1 MESMK
6 TGICTDP
13 LFLEHDT
20 GLGHPESKK
29 RLISILDF
37 LESKSYFKKLP
48 LFSPIPA
55 SGEDLERVHS
65 SNHIKTILSLKGKK
79 GYLDIDTPYSEGTS
93 EAAIL
98 SAGSGLVLADR
109 MIDGSIQNGMAI
121 VRPPGH
127 HAKKNVAMGF
137 CLLNNIAVTA
147 RYLQAKGF
155 PKIAIVDW
163 DVHHGNGTED
173 IFYEDDSVFFIS
185 SHQYPFY
192 PGTGSEK
199 DRGVGRGEGY
209 NLNLPLQR
217 GSGDE
222 TYVSLFKEK
231 VKAELEKFQPNFIL
245 LSAGFDAHKKDPLAG
260 MELSTHG
267 FEKLTHLLKKSSE
280 DLCQGRLI
288 SFLEGGY
295 DLKALAESVEVHVA
309 ALNG

>member
-1 MESMK
+1 MK

-13 LFLEHDT
+13 LFLKHDT
-20 GLGHPESKK
+20 GLGHPESKE
-29 RLISILDF
+29 RLMSILSF
-37 LESKSYFKKLP
+37 LDSKSYFKDLP
-48 LFSPIPA
+48 SFSSIPA
-55 SGEDLERVHS
+55 GIEDLERVHS
-65 SNHIKTILSLKGKK
+65 THHVKNILSKKGKK
-79 GYLDIDTPYSEGTS
+79 GYLDGDTPYSESTS
-93 EAAIL
+93 EAALL
-98 SAGSGLVLADR
+98 SAGSGLVLADKV
-109 MIDGSIQNGMAI
+109 MDGSIKNGMAI

-127 HAKKNVAMGF
+127 HAEKNTAMGF

-147 RYLQAKGF
+147 RYLQSKGF
-155 PKIAIVDW
+155 QKIAIVDW

-217 GSGDE
+217 GGGDE

-231 VKAELEKFQPNFIL
+231 VIPELEKFQPSFIL

-267 FEKLTHLLKKSSE
+267 FEKLTHLLKKFSE

-309 ALNG
+309 ALSG

>member
-20 GLGHPESKK
+20 GLGHPESKE
-29 RLISILDF
+29 RLISILSF
-37 LESKSYFKKLP
+37 LESKSYFKDLR
-48 LFSPIPA
+48 LFSPISA
-55 SGEDLERVHS
+55 GVEDLERAHS
-65 SNHIKTILSLKGKK
+65 THHVKNILSLKGKK
-79 GYLDIDTPYSEGTS
+79 GYLDGDTPYSEGTS
-93 EAAIL
+93 EAALL
-98 SAGSGLVLADR
+98 SAGSGLVLADK

-127 HAKKNVAMGF
+127 HAEKNAAMGF
-137 CLLNNIAVTA
+137 CLLNNVAVTA

-155 PKIAIVDW
+155 AKISIVDW
-163 DVHHGNGTED
+163 DVHHGNGTEE

-185 SHQYPFY
+185 THQYPFY
-192 PGTGSEK
+192 PGTGNAEDK
-199 DRGVGRGEGY
+199 GKGKGEGY

-222 TYVSLFKEK
+222 HYISLFKER
-231 VKAELEKFQPNFIL
+231 VIPELEKFQPDVIL
-245 LSAGFDAHKKDPLAG
+245 ISAGFDAHKKDPLAG

-267 FEKLTHLLKKSSE
+267 YERLTRLLKQSSE

-309 ALNG
+309 ALSG